1 MATKSWTTIHSGYE
15 LSPYTFKKRSRTA
28 TEYYAQ
34 PCGDVWFNTRHW
46 KTERIINEA
55 KALKLLAKRTRIPI
69 PQFIR
74 YGQNDNESMFLEI
87 SRVDGIDLSEAGK
100 ECRKPGGV
108 RHNSGG
114 ECNKCMD
121 IAKANAKHFIQTV
134 LLPELAK
141 LRSNETGLDGFVL
154 PPAWMLEYDTRS
166 HWDTKTSSYQE
177 FVFTHGDLGP
187 DNLRMDPNTLTVK
200 CVIDWEH
207 SGYFPPEFQKWSVDD
222 GAYHALYED
231 HQTICELA
239 RSIEPVPQRE
249 QN

>member
-1 MATKSWTTIHSGYE
+1 MVYYVVMATKSWTTIHSGYE
-15 LSPYTFKKRSRTA
+15 FSPFTFKKRSRTA

-55 KALKLLAKRTRIPI
+55 KALKLLAERTRIPI

-74 YGQNDNESMFLEI
+74 YGQKDDGSMFLET

-108 RHNSGG
+108 RHNSVG

-121 IAKANAKHFIQTV
+121 IAKANAEHFIQTV
-134 LLPELAK
+134 FLPELAK
-141 LRSNETGLDGFVL
+141 LRSNITGLDGFVL

-166 HWDTKTSSYQE
+166 HWNTKTSSYKE
-177 FVFTHGDLGP
+177 FVFTHGD
-187 DNLRMDPNTLTVK
+187 
-200 CVIDWEH
+200 
-207 SGYFPPEFQKWSVDD
+207 
-222 GAYHALYED
+222 
-231 HQTICELA
+231 
-239 RSIEPVPQRE
+239 
-249 QN
+249 